1 MSHIDNKIAEIIS
14 RQTNVSKSTVS
25 KALNNCGGV
34 DPQTKEAILKTA
46 RELQYTPIQK
56 IRMGIKKTDWTI
68 GVVIPANPQYFWGDV
83 IEGIKN
89 GALQYPDIQVV
100 FSLFSN
106 LLSEQDTLYCLEY
119 MQDLHVDLLIVTPPA
134 SSIIHR
140 KLDEIALTTPIVCL
154 SETAEIP
161 FIFYVGANFYQD
173 GVLLARASAQIL
185 QKHANI
191 LHINHVSLPMVKQ
204 RDDGFYKE
212 TASLVPHVKWVG
224 DVQTDQL
231 PVSVFSAQLAR
242 ILHEQYNGLF
252 QSVYVSQGHLPQVCL
267 ALNKLKLS
275 ERIAVFGYENPKQNN
290 AYIKNGMIAAYIE
303 QDTYRQGSCCIDA
316 AYAYLTKGMLPDN
329 RRLYVPS
336 HLYQPAIQSDSETY
350 L

>member
-1 MSHIDNKIAEIIS
+1 
-14 RQTNVSKSTVS
+14 
-25 KALNNCGGV
+25 
-34 DPQTKEAILKTA
+34 
-46 RELQYTPIQK
+46 
-56 IRMGIKKTDWTI
+56 
-68 GVVIPANPQYFWGDV
+68 
-83 IEGIKN
+83 
-89 GALQYPDIQVV
+89 
-100 FSLFSN
+100 
-106 LLSEQDTLYCLEY
+106 
-119 MQDLHVDLLIVTPPA
+119 
-134 SSIIHR
+134 
-140 KLDEIALTTPIVCL
+140 
-154 SETAEIP
+154 
-161 FIFYVGANFYQD
+161 
-173 GVLLARASAQIL
+173 
-185 QKHANI
+185 
-191 LHINHVSLPMVKQ
+191 MVKQ

-303 QDTYRQGSCCIDA
+303 QDTYRQGSCCIYA

-336 HLYQPAIQSDSETY
+336 HLYQPAIQSDSRLIYELHSIRYILSAIFHAIY
-350 L
+350 LFKMVSIENGQQLKIFTRMTVFDIAYGCQ